1 MQGKGL
7 VRFFLIL
14 MTIVTLFQFL
24 LTIPTTTV
32 EKNAEAYALKAKAK
46 ASKDKDAAYK
56 SARAAYLDSMS
67 TEVVFDLK
75 GLKKYTYQDL
85 KGQQL
90 AMGLDLKGGMSVVL
104 QVDLEDF
111 IRSLAAN
118 SADPEFDRA
127 LKKATQDQRA
137 TQDNYVTLFARA
149 YKEISGDKPLANLF
163 WL

>member
-46 ASKDKDAAYK
+46 AAKDKNAAYK
-56 SARAAYLDSMS
+56 TARAAYLDSMS

-111 IRSLAAN
+111 IRKLASN
-118 SADPEFDRA
+118 ENNQEFESA
-127 LKKATQDQRA
+127 LKKASLDQRQ

-149 YKEISGDKPLANLF
+149 YAEISGD
-163 WL
+163 